1 MHPDSLAFALDPT
14 RIYLNAR
21 GRFRNGALSA
31 TAAAEVRTR
40 LREDMKGLRMS
51 DVGIRDRAE
60 AQGDEPLFAEVLF
73 KEEIYQGDCL
83 DIAPDLVVVPTRGYD
98 VKASV
103 SANAPTSDDIF
114 TGMHT
119 HDDAF
124 LIVGDPSHSNRLS
137 EVTISDVAGLIL
149 DALGG
154 GRCSMLS

>member
-1 MHPDSLAFALDPT
+1 
-14 RIYLNAR
+14 
-21 GRFRNGALSA
+21 
-31 TAAAEVRTR
+31 
-40 LREDMKGLRMS
+40 MS
-51 DVGIRDRAE
+51 VSGTVQMTQA
-60 AQGDEPLFAEVLF
+60 DEPLFADVLF

-103 SANAPTSDDIF
+103 GANAPTSDDIF

-124 LIVGDPSHSNRLS
+124 LIINDASYSDRLS
-137 EVTISDVAGLIL
+137 EVRISDVAGLII

-154 GRCSMLS
+154 GRCSTLS

>member
-1 MHPDSLAFALDPT
+1 M
-14 RIYLNAR
+14 
-21 GRFRNGALSA
+21 
-31 TAAAEVRTR
+31 E
-40 LREDMKGLRMS
+40 
-51 DVGIRDRAE
+51 
-60 AQGDEPLFAEVLF
+60 
-73 KEEIYQGDCL
+73 
-83 DIAPDLVVVPTRGYD
+83 IAPDLVVIPKRGYD

-124 LIVGDPSHSNRLS
+124 LIVGDALSSDRLS

-154 GRCSMLS
+154 SGCSTLS